1 MVMARAE
8 ASRMFQHFA
17 TVAGVYRNMRTT
29 DEAPILFIRDALR
42 GRKSLR
48 AADIGCGAGRY
59 DCLLFRHIP
68 GLHLT
73 CIDAS
78 AEMLAQLED
87 LLAGEDIRDFET
99 RVSGV
104 EELAL
109 DAGSLD
115 AVFSFNAV
123 HHFSL
128 PDFLATVRP
137 ALAPDGRIFIYTR
150 TPEQNAGSVWGRHFP
165 DFCDKETRLYTLAQM
180 TAWVGEADGLR
191 LIAAEAFEYPRS
203 ASLERLLEQAKNR
216 HYSTFSLYGEAEFE
230 TACRGFADN
239 VRRHFDDP
247 ARIDWQ
253 DANTLLHIG
262 SGAGDS
268 T

>member
-1 MVMARAE
+1 MARTE
-8 ASRMFQHFA
+8 ANRMFQHFSA
-17 TVAGVYRNMRTT
+17 VADVYRDMRTT
-29 DEAPILFIRDALR
+29 DEAPILLIRGALR

-59 DCLLFRHIP
+59 DRLLFHHIP
-68 GLHLT
+68 NLHLI

-87 LLAGEDIRDFET
+87 LLAGADIRAFET
-99 RVSGV
+99 LMSGV
-104 EELAL
+104 EELTL

-115 AVFSFNAV
+115 AVFTFNAV
-123 HHFSL
+123 HHFNF
-128 PDFLATVRP
+128 PDFLAMVRP

-180 TAWVGEADGLR
+180 TAWVGEADGLQ
-191 LIAAEAFEYPRS
+191 LIGAEEFEYSRS
-203 ASLERLLEQAKNR
+203 ASLERLLEQAASR
-216 HYSTFSLYGEAEFE
+216 HYSTFSLYGEEEFE
-230 TACRGFADN
+230 IACRGFADN

-247 ARIDWQ
+247 HRIDWQ

-262 SGAGDS
+262 LVPDGAAS
-268 T
+268 

>member
-1 MVMARAE
+1 MARAE
-8 ASRMFQHFA
+8 AGSMFQHFA
-17 TVAGVYRNMRTT
+17 AVAGVYRDVWTT
-29 DEAPILFIRDALR
+29 DEAPILLIRDALR

-48 AADIGCGAGRY
+48 AADVGCGEGRY

-73 CIDAS
+73 CVDAS

-99 RVSGV
+99 LVSGI

-115 AVFSFNAV
+115 AVFTFNAV
-123 HHFSL
+123 HHFNF
-128 PDFLATVRP
+128 PDFLAMVRP
-137 ALAPDGRIFIYTR
+137 ALAPGGRIFIYTR

-165 DFCDKETRLYTLAQM
+165 DFCDKETRLYTLEQM
-180 TAWVGEADGLR
+180 TAWVEGADGLH

-203 ASLERLLEQAKNR
+203 ASLERLLEQAANR
-216 HYSTFSLYGEAEFE
+216 HYSAFSLYGEAEFE
-230 TACRGFADN
+230 TARRGFADN

-262 SGAGDS
+262 LGASDS